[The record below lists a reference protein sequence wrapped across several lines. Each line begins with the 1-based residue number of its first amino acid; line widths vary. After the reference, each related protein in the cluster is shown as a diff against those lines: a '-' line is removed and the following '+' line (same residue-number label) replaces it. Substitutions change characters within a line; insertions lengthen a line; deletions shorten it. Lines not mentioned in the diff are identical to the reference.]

1 MDRAVSGP
9 CAGFRTTGALDRVW
23 ADPRCRVRF
32 NSARC
37 DSVDNRPECG
47 NCEYFPFVAAWS
59 EEERPMV
66 EVDWTGEAVHALRTA
81 MKRSRYEFARLVGVT
96 PRTVVLWEN
105 GRTTR
110 MHAASQRLL
119 DRVLSGVDSVV
130 AERFERAVTTRQEP
144 TPDYE
149 RADSAPERHTKLG
162 REIGLDKEVEEDD
175 VRRRELLA
183 CIGAGMAGQAA
194 DLVASEP
201 ERMLATLDA
210 GSISERRLAFL
221 EQSAEVL
228 GTRVVQVPPHELLQT
243 GLEQF
248 RLVRGCLGERQP
260 THQQV
265 RLVRTA
271 GRLAN
276 VVGEILFNE
285 GHFGQARMWY
295 ATAIHAAQ
303 DIGDRY
309 SEDIALAGLAYLPT
323 YSDKPKEVLQ
333 LLDGRL
339 QENPSYGP
347 AAAWLWGMAARA
359 HASLGHAD
367 EFARCI
373 ARSASAL
380 EDVGSEDLS
389 VGIFSFRP
397 EKLAFYQAIG
407 YSRLG
412 RAEETAVAA
421 ARAMA
426 LYDPSETMEPALV
439 RFEHATALLAS
450 GEVEEACAVATS
462 AITNAHTY
470 VGLTV
475 TKRAKQFDSA
485 LGGLR
490 TRAVAEWRQHAHA
503 VIDAAHAEV

>member
-1 MDRAVSGP
+1 M
-9 CAGFRTTGALDRVW
+9 
-23 ADPRCRVRF
+23 
-32 NSARC
+32 
-37 DSVDNRPECG
+37 VD
-47 NCEYFPFVAAWS
+47 
-59 EEERPMV
+59 
-66 EVDWTGEAVHALRTA
+66 VDWTGEAVVALRTA

-110 MHAASQRLL
+110 MHAASRRLL
-119 DRVLSGVDSVV
+119 DRVVSDADAIVL
-130 AERFERAVTTRQEP
+130 ARFERAIAAG
-144 TPDYE
+144 
-149 RADSAPERHTKLG
+149 RASTVDSEGADPASDTHIQLG
-162 REIGLDKEVEEDD
+162 REIGLDKEVEDDD

-183 CIGAGMAGQAA
+183 CLGAGLAGQAV

-201 ERMLATLDA
+201 EKMLATLDA
-210 GSISERRLAFL
+210 GSISARRLGFL

-228 GTRVVQVPPHELLQT
+228 GTRVVQVPPHELLQA

-248 RLVRGCLGERQP
+248 RMVRGCLSERQA

-285 GHFGQARMWY
+285 GYFGPARMWY

-303 DIGDRY
+303 DIGDRF

-339 QENPSYGP
+339 AENPSYGP

-359 HASLGHAD
+359 HASLGQAS

-373 ARSASAL
+373 ARSAAAL
-380 EDVGSEDLS
+380 ENVGPEDLP

-407 YSRLG
+407 FSRLG
-412 RAEETAVAA
+412 RAEETAEAA
-421 ARAMA
+421 TRAIA

-439 RFEHATALLAS
+439 RFEHATALLAA
-450 GEVEEACAVATS
+450 GEVDEACSIATK
-462 AITNAHTY
+462 AITNSRTY

-490 TRAVAEWRQHAHA
+490 TRAVAEWRQQAHT
-503 VIDAAHAEV
+503 VIASAGATV

>member
-1 MDRAVSGP
+1 M
-9 CAGFRTTGALDRVW
+9 
-23 ADPRCRVRF
+23 
-32 NSARC
+32 
-37 DSVDNRPECG
+37 
-47 NCEYFPFVAAWS
+47 
-59 EEERPMV
+59 
-66 EVDWTGEAVHALRTA
+66 
-81 MKRSRYEFARLVGVT
+81 
-96 PRTVVLWEN
+96 
-105 GRTTR
+105 
-110 MHAASQRLL
+110 
-119 DRVLSGVDSVV
+119 
-130 AERFERAVTTRQEP
+130 
-144 TPDYE
+144 
-149 RADSAPERHTKLG
+149 
-162 REIGLDKEVEEDD
+162 
-175 VRRRELLA
+175 RRRELLA
-183 CIGAGMAGQAA
+183 CIGAGLAGQAA

-210 GSISERRLAFL
+210 GSIGERRLVFL

-228 GTRVVQVPPHELLQT
+228 GTRVVQVPPHDLLHASV
-243 GLEQF
+243 EQF
-248 RLVRGCLGERQP
+248 RIVRGCLGARQP

-276 VVGEILFNE
+276 VVGEILFND
-285 GHFGQARMWY
+285 GHLGQARMWY
-295 ATAIHAAQ
+295 TTAIHAAQ

-339 QENPSYGP
+339 QENPSHSA

-359 HASLGHAD
+359 HAGLGHAD

-373 ARSASAL
+373 ARSAAAL
-380 EDVGSEDLS
+380 DDVGPEDLS

-412 RAEETAVAA
+412 RAEETAAAA

-450 GEVEEACAVATS
+450 GEVDEACAVAS
-462 AITNAHTY
+462 GAITDPRTY

-475 TKRAKQFDSA
+475 TQRAEQFDSA
-485 LGGLR
+485 LGGLH
-490 TRAVAEWRQHAHA
+490 TRAVAQWRQQARA
-503 VIDAAHAEV
+503 VLGARADA

>member
-1 MDRAVSGP
+1 MR
-9 CAGFRTTGALDRVW
+9 
-23 ADPRCRVRF
+23 
-32 NSARC
+32 
-37 DSVDNRPECG
+37 
-47 NCEYFPFVAAWS
+47 
-59 EEERPMV
+59 
-66 EVDWTGEAVHALRTA
+66 
-81 MKRSRYEFARLVGVT
+81 RSRYEFARLVGVT
-96 PRTVVLWEN
+96 PRTVILWEN
-105 GRTTR
+105 GRTNR

-119 DRVLSGVDSVV
+119 DRVLSQADSVV
-130 AERFERAVTTRQEP
+130 VARFERAVTAGRGSVVVSESADAA
-144 TPDYE
+144 PDT
-149 RADSAPERHTKLG
+149 HTQLG
-162 REIGLDKEVEEDD
+162 TEIGLDKEVEEDD

-194 DLVASEP
+194 DLVTSEP
-201 ERMLATLDA
+201 EKMLAALDA
-210 GSISERRLAFL
+210 GSISERRLGFL
-221 EQSAEVL
+221 EQSVEVL
-228 GTRVVQVPPHELLQT
+228 GKRVVQVPPHELLHA

-248 RLVRGCLGERQP
+248 RMVRGCLGERQA

-285 GHFGQARMWY
+285 GHFGQAQMWY
-295 ATAIHAAQ
+295 NTAIHAAQ
-303 DIGDRY
+303 DIGDRF

-323 YSDKPKEVLQ
+323 YSDEPKEVLQ

-339 QENPSYGP
+339 TENPSHGP

-373 ARSASAL
+373 ARSAAAL
-380 EDVGSEDLS
+380 ENVGPEDLA

-412 RAEETAVAA
+412 RAEETAEAA
-421 ARAMA
+421 SRAIA

-439 RFEHATALLAS
+439 RFEHAAALLAS
-450 GEVEEACAVATS
+450 GEVDGACSMATQ
-462 AITNAHTY
+462 AITNSRTY
-470 VGLTV
+470 IGLTV
-475 TKRAKQFDSA
+475 TKRAKQFDST
-485 LGGLR
+485 LGNLR
-490 TRAVAEWRQHAHA
+490 TRAVAEWRQQART
-503 VIDAAHAEV
+503 VIESARTEV